1 MSEVQ
6 KHHEIP
12 ASKFN
17 KRTLAKLAKKGLFIV
32 WSYWMPGNDGS
43 FANGETGYQLS
54 NGQVRT
60 HLQVLELA
68 K

>member
-1 MSEVQ
+1 MSAVQ
-6 KHHEIP
+6 NHHEIT

-17 KRTLAKLAKKGLFIV
+17 KRTLAKLAKKGLFLV
-32 WSYWMPGNDGS
+32 WSYWMPGKYGS

-60 HLQVLELA
+60 HLEVLELA